1 MSNMYYRRCMK
12 LCLNMI
18 VKNEAANLPR
28 LLESVADHVTCYAI
42 LDTGSTDGSPDLI
55 RTFFEE
61 RDIPGAV
68 YTGEFGDYSQARND
82 ALELAR
88 ATPLDFDALLLV
100 DADMELVVSDVEQF
114 RALAPA
120 TYKIAQQGS
129 RDDYANI
136 RIVPLTSRAKYR
148 KRTHEYLHV
157 PHGSPVIDR
166 EIAWLIDHESGA
178 NRGEG
183 NRDKLDRDLRLLTL
197 DWRDAPDFRTAFYLA
212 ETHWGAWDPERAIS
226 WYERARQLGGS
237 VEEMW
242 YASYKRGRC
251 LLADVEDESD
261 PTGKK
266 RRPREDDEC
275 AEGVAALL
283 EAHQERP
290 TRAEPLLHL
299 ARHYR
304 LRSKNDLACLI
315 AEVGKRIPYPT
326 EDRLFIEHEAYSGH
340 GFDGEIGI
348 SGWYAKLP
356 QRRDAARVAT
366 LHLSACASARGAV
379 RRTARS
385 NSRHYAR
392 PLFTQAEASH
402 LRVDLPDDMVAF
414 NPSVATAP
422 DGKLA
427 AVVRTA
433 NYPLH
438 KDAKGACRWE
448 RYTVDDPVRTE
459 NYFVKLD
466 PQDLTPRNERK
477 LRIEGPA
484 ALPSRVRGYED
495 MRPFAWRGRWWATAT
510 VLDRGDG
517 MAKMVLLD
525 LEGDTEVLLDYGHDG
540 RHEKNWMPLVVPA
553 RLKDWTSREM
563 TGDELYLVYTLDPT
577 VVLHVNAATLE
588 VREISRSTPSV
599 NLTEL
604 RGGSQI
610 VRHRATKTGVA
621 TDDRWLCVGHEIVRH
636 ASEPMH
642 GRYYLHRLVELEGD
656 PAEGLTVS
664 RVSWPFT
671 LLKLG
676 VEFCAGL
683 CHAPGLPGQARDGSG
698 YLVSFGAA
706 GDEQARLAT
715 LPYARV
721 EELLEEG
728 STEP

>member
-1 MSNMYYRRCMK
+1 MK

-28 LLESVADHVTCYAI
+28 CLESVADHIACYAI
-42 LDTGSTDGSPDLI
+42 LDTGSTDTCTDLA
-55 RTFFEE
+55 RHYFE
-61 RDIPGAV
+61 RRGIPGV
-68 YTGEFGDYSQARND
+68 VGYSQFQDYSQARNE
-82 ALELAR
+82 ALDLAR
-88 ATPLDFDALLLV
+88 ASALDFDALLLM
-100 DADMELVVSDVEQF
+100 DADMELVVDDPDQL
-114 RALAPA
+114 RALPPA
-120 TYKIAQQGS
+120 TYKITQRGS
-129 RDDYANI
+129 RHVYTNV
-136 RIVPLTSRAKYR
+136 RILPRSSRARYR

-157 PHGSPVIDR
+157 PHGAT
-166 EIAWLIDHESGA
+166 IAPSETASFIDHESGT

-183 NRDKLDRDLRLLTL
+183 NRDKHERDLRLLML
-197 DWRDAPDFRTAFYLA
+197 DWRDDPDFRTALYLA
-212 ETHWGAWDPERAIS
+212 TTHWAASDPQRAIP
-226 WYERARQLGGS
+226 WYERARRLGGGT
-237 VEEMW
+237 EETW
-242 YASYKRGRC
+242 YASYMLGRC
-251 LLADVEDESD
+251 LLDDIEDESD
-261 PTGKK
+261 PTGRK
-266 RRPREDDEC
+266 RRRREDNEC
-275 AEGVAALL
+275 AEGVAQLL

-304 LRSKNDLACLI
+304 KRGKNDDLACLF
-315 AEVGKRIPYPT
+315 AEAGKQIPYPHG
-326 EDRLFIEHEAYSGH
+326 DLLFIEREAYSGH

-356 QRRDAARVAT
+356 ERRDAARVAT
-366 LHLSACASARGAV
+366 MHLSACASARGTV
-379 RRTARS
+379 RRDART
-385 NSRHYAR
+385 NSRLYAK
-392 PLFTQAEASH
+392 PLFTQAEAAH
-402 LRVDLPDDMVAF
+402 LRVDAPEGMIAF
-414 NPSVATAP
+414 NPSIATTP

-438 KDAKGACRWE
+438 KDAKGACRWA

-459 NYFVKLD
+459 NYFIELD

-477 LRIEGPA
+477 LRIEGQA

-525 LEGDTEVLLDYGHDG
+525 LDPASGGTNGETSTEVLLDGYGHDG

-553 RLKDWTSREM
+553 RLGDKTD
-563 TGDELYLVYTLDPT
+563 DELYLVYSLDST
-577 VVLHVNAATLE
+577 VVLHVDATTLE
-588 VREISRSTPSV
+588 THEIGRSTPSA

-604 RGGSQI
+604 RGGSQV
-610 VRHRATKTGVA
+610 VRHRHGESGTGQ
-621 TDDRWLCVGHEIVRH
+621 DDPASGGTSRWLCIAHEIVRH
-636 ASEPMH
+636 TSEPMH
-642 GRYYLHRLVELEGD
+642 GRYYLHRLVELEGN

-683 CHAPGLPGQARDGSG
+683 CRAPDGAG

-715 LPYARV
+715 LPYGRV
-721 EELLEEG
+721 EELFEEG

>member
-1 MSNMYYRRCMK
+1 MK

-28 LLESVADHVTCYAI
+28 LLESVADHITCYVI
-42 LDTGSTDGSPDLI
+42 LDTGSSDDTPRLI
-55 RTFFEE
+55 HDFFEHHP
-61 RDIPGAV
+61 RAIPGTVAR
-68 YTGEFGDYSQARND
+68 GEFHDYSQARNE
-82 ALELAR
+82 ALDLAR
-88 ATPLDFDALLLV
+88 TSMFHFDALLLL

-114 RALAPA
+114 HALAPA
-120 TYKIAQQGS
+120 TYKITQQGS

-136 RIVPLTSRAKYR
+136 RIVPRTSRAKYR

-166 EIAWLIDHESGA
+166 ETVWLIDHESGA
-178 NRGEG
+178 NRGKA
-183 NRDKLDRDLRLLTL
+183 NRDKHDRDLRLLTL
-197 DWRDAPDFRTAFYLA
+197 DWRDEPDFRTAFYLA

-226 WYERARQLGGS
+226 WYERARRLSGS
-237 VEEMW
+237 PEELW
-242 YASYKRGRC
+242 YASYKLGRC

-261 PTGKK
+261 PTGRK
-266 RRPREDDEC
+266 RRQRDDDEC
-275 AEGVAALL
+275 AEGVARLL

-304 LRSKNDLACLI
+304 HRSKSDLACLI
-315 AEVGKRIPYPT
+315 AEAGKRIPYP
-326 EDRLFIEHEAYSGH
+326 ENDRLFIEREAYSGH

-356 QRRDAARVAT
+356 ARRDAARVAT
-366 LHLSACASARGAV
+366 LHLSTCASARGTV
-379 RRTARS
+379 RREART
-385 NSRHYAR
+385 NSRLYAR
-392 PLFTQAEASH
+392 PLFTEAEAVH
-402 LRVDLPDDMVAF
+402 LQVDAPDDMVAF

-422 DGKLA
+422 DGRLA
-427 AVVRTA
+427 TVVRTA

-438 KDAKGACRWE
+438 KDVKGACRWN

-459 NYFVKLD
+459 NYFTNLD
-466 PQDLTPRNERK
+466 PNDLTPRSERK
-477 LRIEGPA
+477 LSIEGPG

-495 MRPFAWRGRWWATAT
+495 MRPFAWRGRWWATTT

-517 MAKMVLLD
+517 MAKMVLLNLD
-525 LEGDTEVLLDYGHDG
+525 PTSGGASGETIAEVLLDSYGHDG
-540 RHEKNWMPLVVPA
+540 RHEKNWMPLVTPSA
-553 RLKDWTSREM
+553 D
-563 TGDELYLVYTLDPT
+563 GGELYLLYSIDPT
-577 VVLHVNAATLE
+577 VVLHVDATSLE
-588 VREISRSTPSV
+588 VREVSSDTPTA

-604 RGGSQI
+604 RGGSQVI
-610 VRHRATKTGVA
+610 RKHPS
-621 TDDRWLCVGHEIVRH
+621 RWSPDTADHWHCITHEIVKH

-683 CHAPGLPGQARDGSG
+683 CHAPDGSG

-715 LPYARV
+715 LPYTRV

-728 STEP
+728 KTEP